1 MLRIQIDSD
10 LQAILMARIS
20 QIRVGSGGEYQ
31 YIYEDTR
38 RAVTFPNPMTQ
49 RFQLDHGFRKT
60 FCTCESSWML
70 YNCRAPARTSCMQ
83 DIVCTYLGVLRYAEN
98 V

>member
-1 MLRIQIDSD
+1 MCMCALSSCGYTITLEGIVLALDVDVLCCVFKLTRTFR
-10 LQAILMARIS
+10 LLMARIS

-49 RFQLDHGFRKT
+49 RFQLDHG
-60 FCTCESSWML
+60 
-70 YNCRAPARTSCMQ
+70 
-83 DIVCTYLGVLRYAEN
+83 
-98 V
+98 